1 MKQTS
6 KKIVVFLLMV
16 LLLIPCISPVLT
28 SYAEDDDDNTF
39 VVGMECNYAPFNW
52 TQVNETKTSVALDGG
67 GYADGYDV
75 AIAKLI
81 ADYLGKELVIEKMSW
96 DGLEPALQ
104 AGAIDAIIAG
114 MTDTAE
120 RRQRVDFTGTY
131 YESEMVLI
139 VRKGEELEQATSISD
154 FSGKRVLGQLNT
166 LYDTVIDQIPDV
178 IHATALEDYPAMVMQ
193 LSNGLVDAVTAELPV
208 AAGIISTNP
217 DLTYVEFE
225 EGQGFEIDL
234 TDTSVSIAVNKED
247 TQLREDIDAFLNT
260 LSSETRKQMMDDA
273 IDRIPATITSLSD
286 NLFVAAGQIFKVYAP
301 LFFSGIGSTLI
312 LAFSGTILGLLIGLV
327 IGAIRAIQVE
337 QRDSILMKLVKRFGW
352 LLTTIYI
359 EVFRGTPMMVQ
370 SAFIYYGLKNIVH
383 WSPFA
388 AGIFVIT
395 INTGAYMAE
404 IVRSGI
410 QSVDKGQTE
419 AARSV
424 GMNSIQT
431 MIYIVLPQAIKNS
444 FPSIG
449 NEFVTNI
456 KDSSVL
462 NVIAVTELFYQAKSV
477 AGSLYAFVPTYFVV
491 ALIYLCLTFPTTRIL
506 NYIESRMNRKKPMVT
521 QKGEA

>member
-1 MKQTS
+1 MKKLRRVWAIFFVMLMLLTPIATVKGQT
-6 KKIVVFLLMV
+6 INEN
-16 LLLIPCISPVLT
+16 
-28 SYAEDDDDNTF
+28 AF

-52 TQVNETKTSVALDGG
+52 TQVRETDTAVPLEGG

-75 AIAKLI
+75 AIAREI
-81 ADYLGKELVIEKMSW
+81 ANRLGKELVIKKMSW

-104 AGAIDAIIAG
+104 SGVIDAVIAG

-120 RRQRVDFTGTY
+120 RRKRVDFTNTY
-131 YESEMVLI
+131 YESQMVLI
-139 VRKGEELEQATSISD
+139 IRKGEDLEKASSLKD
-154 FSGKRVLGQLNT
+154 FSGKKVLGQLNT
-166 LYDTVIDQIPDV
+166 LYDTVIDQIPNV
-178 IHATALEDYPAMVMQ
+178 NHATALEDYPAMVMQ

-208 AAGIISTNP
+208 AAGIVATNP
-217 DLTYVEFE
+217 ELTYVEFE
-225 EGQGFEIDL
+225 DGKGFDVDL
-234 TDTSVSIAVNKED
+234 TDTSVSIAVAKGNEELKAQINEYLATLTSENKKM
-247 TQLREDIDAFLNT
+247 L
-260 LSSETRKQMMDDA
+260 MDKA
-273 IDRIPATITSLSD
+273 IDRIPATITELSD
-286 NLFVAAGQIFKVYAP
+286 NLFIAAEQIFKVYAP
-301 LFFSGIGSTLI
+301 LFFEGIGSTLV

-327 IGAIRAIQVE
+327 IGAIRAIHIDP
-337 QRDSILMKLVKRFGW
+337 RDQFLLKAIKRFAW
-352 LLTTIYI
+352 LFTTIYI

-370 SAFIYYGLKNIVH
+370 GAFIYYGLKNVLH
-383 WSPFA
+383 WNPFT

-410 QSVDKGQTE
+410 QSVDHGQTE
-419 AARSV
+419 AARSI

-491 ALIYLCLTFPTTRIL
+491 ACIYLCLTFPTTRIL
-506 NYIESRMNRKKPMVT
+506 NYIEKRMNRKKIVAVE
-521 QKGEA
+521 KGEK

>member
-1 MKQTS
+1 MKRIG
-6 KKIVVFLLMV
+6 K
-16 LLLIPCISPVLT
+16 LITMMLFVLT
-28 SYAEDDDDNTF
+28 LIVPIVPAQAETLENNTF

-52 TQVNETKTSVALDGG
+52 TQVNETKTSVPLEGG
-67 GYADGYDV
+67 GFADGYDV
-75 AIAKLI
+75 AIAKAI
-81 ADYLGKELVIEKMSW
+81 ADYLGKDLVIKKMSW

-104 AGAIDAIIAG
+104 SGVIDAVIAG

-120 RRQRVDFTGTY
+120 RRKRVDFTDTY
-131 YESEMVLI
+131 YESQMVLI
-139 VRKGEELEQATSISD
+139 VRKGDSLENAKSLDD
-154 FSGKRVLGQLNT
+154 FSGKKVLGQLNT
-166 LYDTVIDQIPDV
+166 LYDTVIDQIPNV
-178 IHATALEDYPAMVMQ
+178 QHATALEDYPAMVMQ
-193 LSNGLVDAVTAELPV
+193 LNTKLVDAVTAELPV
-208 AAGIISTNP
+208 AAGIIATNP

-225 EGQGFEIDL
+225 EGKGFDVDL
-234 TDTSVSIAVNKED
+234 TDTSVSIAVSKENTELKD
-247 TQLREDIDAFLNT
+247 QINAYLDT
-260 LSSETRKQMMDDA
+260 LSSDDKKELMDSA

-286 NLFVAAGQIFKVYAP
+286 NLFVAAKQIFSVYSP
-301 LFFSGIGSTLI
+301 LFLQGVSSTLV
-312 LAFSGTILGLLIGLV
+312 LAFSGTILGLLIGLI
-327 IGAIRAIQVE
+327 IGAIRAIKVDH
-337 QRDSILMKLVKRFGW
+337 RDKLAIKGIKRLGW

-370 SAFIYYGLKNIVH
+370 GAFIYYGLKNIVH

-419 AARSV
+419 AARSI

-431 MIYIVLPQAIKNS
+431 MVYIVLPQAIKNS

-506 NYIESRMNRKKPMVT
+506 NYIEARMSRKKT
-521 QKGEA
+521 IAIEKGDA

>member
-1 MKQTS
+1 MKKLKTLLTS
-6 KKIVVFLLMV
+6 
-16 LLLIPCISPVLT
+16 LLLICVLIVPSVPVQ
-28 SYAEDDDDNTF
+28 AEETTNGTF
-39 VVGMECNYAPFNW
+39 TVGMECNYAPFNW
-52 TQVNETKTSVALDGG
+52 TQVNETSTSVPLEGG

-75 AIAKLI
+75 TIAREI
-81 ADYLGKELVIEKMSW
+81 ATSLGKELVIKKMSW

-104 AGAIDAIIAG
+104 SGVIDAIIAG
-114 MTDTAE
+114 MTDTAD
-120 RRQRVDFTGTY
+120 RRKRVDFTDTY
-131 YESEMVLI
+131 YESQMVLI
-139 VRKGEELEQATSISD
+139 VRKGDSLEKATSLAD
-154 FSGKRVLGQLNT
+154 FSNKKVLGQLNT
-166 LYDTVIDQIPDV
+166 LYDTVIDQIPNV
-178 IHATALEDYPAMVMQ
+178 VHATALEDYPAMVMQ
-193 LSNGLVDAVTAELPV
+193 LSTGLVDAVTAELPV
-208 AAGIISTNP
+208 AAGIIATNP

-225 EGQGFEIDL
+225 DGKGFDVDL
-234 TDTSVSIAVNKED
+234 TDTSVSIAVAKGNTELKNA
-247 TQLREDIDAFLNT
+247 IDAYLDT
-260 LSSETRKQMMDDA
+260 LSSDDKKTLMNEA
-273 IDRIPATITSLSD
+273 IDRIPATITELSD
-286 NLFVAAGQIFKVYAP
+286 NLFVAAKQIFSVYAP
-301 LFFSGIGSTLI
+301 LFFEGIGSTLI
-312 LAFSGTILGLLIGLV
+312 LAFSGTILGLGIGLI
-327 IGAIRAIQVE
+327 IGAIRAIHVDH
-337 QRDSILMKLVKRFGW
+337 RDPFFIKGIKRLAW
-352 LLTTIYI
+352 LITTIYI

-370 SAFIYYGLKNIVH
+370 GAFIYYGLKNVVH

-419 AARSV
+419 AARSI

-506 NYIESRMNRKKPMVT
+506 NYIETRMNRKKMIPLE
-521 QKGEA
+521 KGEA

>member
-1 MKQTS
+1 MKRIL
-6 KKIVVFLLMV
+6 KIFTVLVLVFTVITPVVPIM
-16 LLLIPCISPVLT
+16 
-28 SYAEDDDDNTF
+28 AEEEEDNTV

-52 TQVNETKTSVALDGG
+52 TQVNETKTTAFLEGG

-75 AIAKLI
+75 AVAREIAK
-81 ADYLGKELVIEKMSW
+81 YLGKELVIKKMSW

-104 AGAIDAIIAG
+104 VGVIDAVIAG
-114 MTDTAE
+114 MTDTAD
-120 RRQRVDFTGTY
+120 RRQRVDFTQTY
-131 YESEMVLI
+131 YESQMVLI
-139 VRKGEELEQATSISD
+139 VRKKDKLEDAKSLKD
-154 FSGKRVLGQLNT
+154 FSNKKVLGQLNT
-166 LYDTVIDQIPDV
+166 LYDTVINQIPGV
-178 IHATALEDYPAMVMQ
+178 KHATALEEYPAMVMQ
-193 LSNGLVDAVTAELPV
+193 LNNELVDAVTAELPV
-208 AAGIISTNP
+208 AAGIVATNP

-225 EGQGFEIDL
+225 EGKGFDVDL
-234 TDTSVSIAVNKED
+234 TDTSVSIAVSKENLELKNKIDEYLNSISDED
-247 TQLREDIDAFLNT
+247 KKE
-260 LSSETRKQMMDDA
+260 MMDEA

-286 NLFVAAGQIFKVYAP
+286 NIFVAAKQIFEVYSP
-301 LFFSGIGSTLI
+301 LFFSGIGSTLT
-312 LAFSGTILGLLIGLV
+312 LAFGGTILGLLIGLV
-327 IGAIRAIQVE
+327 IGAIRAIKIEERE
-337 QRDSILMKLVKRFGW
+337 QLFSKIIKRTAW
-352 LLTTIYI
+352 IITTIYI
-359 EVFRGTPMMVQ
+359 EIFRGTPMMVQ
-370 SAFIYYGLKNIVH
+370 GAFIYYGLKNIIH
-383 WSPFA
+383 WDPFT

-419 AARSV
+419 AARSI

-431 MIYIVLPQAIKNS
+431 MVYIILPQAIKNS

-449 NEFVTNI
+449 NEFVINI

-506 NYIESRMNRKKPMVT
+506 NYIENRMNCKKVIT
-521 QKGEA
+521 FDSKGRVK

>member
-1 MKQTS
+1 MKRIG
-6 KKIVVFLLMV
+6 K
-16 LLLIPCISPVLT
+16 LITMMLFVLT
-28 SYAEDDDDNTF
+28 LIVPMVPVQGETLENNTF

-52 TQVNETKTSVALDGG
+52 TQVNETKTSVPLEGG
-67 GYADGYDV
+67 GFADGYDV
-75 AIAKLI
+75 AIAKAI
-81 ADYLGKELVIEKMSW
+81 ADYLGKDLVIKKMSW

-104 AGAIDAIIAG
+104 SGVIDAVIAG

-120 RRQRVDFTGTY
+120 RRKRVDFTDTY
-131 YESEMVLI
+131 YESQMVLI
-139 VRKGEELEQATSISD
+139 VRKGDALEKAKSLDD
-154 FSGKRVLGQLNT
+154 FSGKKVLGQLNT
-166 LYDTVIDQIPDV
+166 LYDTVIDQIPNV
-178 IHATALEDYPAMVMQ
+178 QHATALEDYPAMVMQ
-193 LSNGLVDAVTAELPV
+193 LNTKLVDAVTAELPV
-208 AAGIISTNP
+208 AAGIIATNP

-225 EGQGFEIDL
+225 EGKGFNVDL
-234 TDTSVSIAVNKED
+234 TDTSVSIAVSKENSE
-247 TQLREDIDAFLNT
+247 LREQINAYLDT
-260 LSSETRKQMMDDA
+260 LSADDKKELMDSA

-286 NLFVAAGQIFKVYAP
+286 NLFVAAKQIFSVYSP
-301 LFFSGIGSTLI
+301 LFLQGVSSTLV
-312 LAFSGTILGLLIGLV
+312 LAFSGTILGLLIGLI
-327 IGAIRAIQVE
+327 IGAIRAIKVDH
-337 QRDSILMKLVKRFGW
+337 RDKLAIKGVKRLGW

-370 SAFIYYGLKNIVH
+370 GAFIYYGLKNIVH

-419 AARSV
+419 AARSI

-506 NYIESRMNRKKPMVT
+506 NYIEARMSRKKT
-521 QKGEA
+521 IAIEKGDA

>member
-1 MKQTS
+1 MF
-6 KKIVVFLLMV
+6 KKLKLGWI
-16 LLLIPCISPVLT
+16 LLLVFSFLVPVT
-28 SYAEDDDDNTF
+28 PVHAVEEEDTF

-52 TQVNETKTSVALDGG
+52 TQVNETEYSVPLEGG

-75 AIAKLI
+75 VIAKNI
-81 ADYLGKELVIEKMSW
+81 ADALGKELVIKKMSW

-104 AGAIDAIIAG
+104 AGVIDAIIAG
-114 MTDTAE
+114 MTDTAD
-120 RRQRVDFTGTY
+120 RRQRVDFTQTY

-139 VRKGEELEQATSISD
+139 VRKDDPLSTATSLND

-166 LYDTVIDQIPDV
+166 LYDTVIDQIPNVD
-178 IHATALEDYPAMVMQ
+178 HATALEDYPAMIMQ
-193 LSNGLVDAVTAELPV
+193 LNNNLVDAVTAELPV
-208 AAGIISTNP
+208 AAGILATNP

-225 EGQGFEIDL
+225 EGKGFEVDL
-234 TDTSVSIAVNKED
+234 TDTSVSIAVSKDNPE
-247 TQLREDIDAFLNT
+247 LLADIDDYLDT
-260 LSSETRKQMMDDA
+260 LSADDKKVMMDDA

-286 NLFVAAGQIFKVYAP
+286 NLFVAAKQIFDVYMP
-301 LFFSGIGSTLI
+301 LFIQGVLVTLA
-312 LAFSGTILGLLIGLV
+312 LAFSGTLLGLLIGMIV
-327 IGAIRAIQVE
+327 GSIRAIKVDI
-337 QRDSILMKLVKRFGW
+337 RDRLPIKILKRLMW

-359 EVFRGTPMMVQ
+359 EIFRGTPMMVQ
-370 SAFIYYGLKNIVH
+370 AAFIYYGLKNIVQ
-383 WSPFA
+383 WDPFT

-404 IVRSGI
+404 IIRSGI
-410 QSVDKGQTE
+410 QSVDQGQTE
-419 AARSV
+419 AARSI
-424 GMNSIQT
+424 GMNSVQT
-431 MIYIVLPQAIKNS
+431 MIYIVLPQAIKNA

-491 ALIYLCLTFPTTRIL
+491 ALIYLCLTFPTTRLL
-506 NYIESRMNRKKPMVT
+506 NYLETRMNRKKVAVYH
-521 QKGEA
+521 KEEA